1 MEVNAQ
7 SYFAPRFVLAFA
19 RRFVA
24 IWMSLL
30 GVSGGGWGSLAAQS
44 LPDQTATVSITTRE
58 ERTTLNRAT
67 RRLESRVQVEIRN
80 TGDRPLLPPLHV
92 LLPFEAANGGAL
104 QDLMVP
110 GALGGIGQEPDAH
123 FYFDLSAA
131 IGAGLAVDAT
141 TAFTFTF
148 ERPQSLQAT
157 YAVRVLGQR
166 NRDPSVVLGGPYAG
180 QQGVSIQFDGSGTI
194 DPDGDETVYA
204 WEFGDGGTATG
215 AVAEHAYARPGLFT
229 ATLRVTDAKG
239 AEVSRQTQVTV
250 NPAGDFGLGRART
263 LDGNGHP
270 LGGVSIAQT
279 GPGGEVTLMSDAASG
294 FASLGGAP
302 GAHAWR
308 FEKAGYLTVH
318 RRAELVLGQVR
329 VVPYPWLTAL
339 NAQATPL
346 SLLNATTL
354 RSADGRVTL
363 LLPAEAF
370 DEPQTAALTGL
381 HGQSLPLPLPPGWSP
396 LAAFY
401 LSLSGE
407 AVADATAVMK
417 LPEAVAAGVVMVLA
431 RFHEGALTWVA
442 EALVN
447 GNGSDQVE
455 AALRKAG
462 SYALVRAD
470 ALAEGNPAAV
480 AQGEALTAGMAPVV
494 AAGVTAVG
502 VVSPARSVAS
512 RDGAK
517 VTAEATVTFDNA
529 GQSLPSGAWFLAEV
543 EETYDLMDGRALK
556 TPDYDAT
563 FYAYRWPGNGGA
575 GVAGARF
582 PLRPRILFGPE
593 ELKEAKLRVAV
604 QTLNT
609 RSSGVVTEGGGALSL
624 DGLQIDVPEGAVS
637 GPAAAE
643 IRELAVGNL
652 TRFLGGLNAVRA
664 FDLNLPTLAAGTRVD
679 LLLRQRLEAEAFYV
693 LARCVS
699 TGSESGL
706 QPVLRLATNA
716 AGAAV
721 VSEPAAGG
729 LPGLRGSG
737 QYVLVKVEA
746 AEGLISGTVRDAGNA
761 LLAGAPVRVVEEPW
775 LSVTT
780 SDGGFVTLG
789 RPGERVVLANDPRDG
804 NNGQAAATLADAAAS
819 VTVAIQT
826 LPTGPRVVATTPGNG
841 EQRVSASTPV
851 IVRFSEPLE
860 RASFG
865 TEAMTVTNPLGV
877 RVEGALN
884 LNLAGTEARFLP
896 TKPLEHA
903 ATYTVELAAT
913 IRDRQ
918 GLEIE
923 GNRAFSF
930 SVLPFFERPAGAQL
944 VIYEPGADNVP
955 EAVRSQLVGYSS
967 AAGSS
972 HVVAHGSAGTADPE
986 VPVILVNQNTGATA
1000 TVLSKPDGS
1009 FANFIDA
1016 AEEDFIE
1023 AVFVNANGTRV
1034 TVPATRQIYDNGKIG
1049 LYKYG
1054 GILEAESDGGP
1065 VQVLIEPEAIKER
1078 TVFKMDVVSV
1088 NQLAEL
1094 TGGVLPEGEAAA
1106 LPGVQVTFEGDEPE
1120 GDAEVSVPIDPATLG
1135 LEPGLDPEAAA
1146 FALTVPVSVGGEV
1159 IYVTVDKMRYEDGR
1173 LFTNTCPFKGPY
1185 SGAIVDNVVSF
1196 GGNFLG
1202 VGGSLA
1208 AGFGQMMIPII
1219 VSKAT
1224 GGVTVNGTVGQLPV
1238 SDVTFL
1244 TRQQKN
1250 QLALLPLQLFG
1261 GVRFAPL
1268 DLIGNVGDLFEEGF
1282 LSKVIPVAGA
1292 LVAVRARDENFD
1304 GKIRPGLV
1312 CAISDDQ
1319 GCYSMMVSGL
1329 GGKLVVTHP
1338 RLGRGTDVTLGAAD
1352 MLAIGTKAFLSRN
1365 LFFSVDDG
1373 TFRNIRPRM
1382 VISHLPL
1389 SPAVEQETTL
1399 MADAFAGA
1407 SAQVTMTLDRAAT
1420 QVETAVLGQAVA
1432 VEDVQILS
1440 ETQTLVAP
1448 GHHRLT
1454 VTLRSA
1460 KSLYARLQV
1469 RAVSTARNQTF
1480 DAVGTHS
1487 LAFGFSRPPVS
1498 GPLVA
1503 SDPNDVT
1510 GPTVVSIQPREGTFL
1525 YPGDA
1530 VEVRFSEPIDPGV
1543 TTEPGAV
1550 IFSHDIRIPG
1560 LELSRDQQTL
1570 RIRPQRM
1577 QTGGRTTL
1585 SLGMGIRD
1593 LAGNA
1598 LAASVQADFFMGG
1611 FETAAI
1617 PSVGQGG
1624 GSVLDGSVLYLL
1636 DRQSPGRVRVYDVS
1650 NPAQPRAIGGISAL
1664 EVAARPGENASNAL
1678 DFPRDAVLI
1687 RGWSHVPGLVG
1698 LAESPATTRT
1708 LLCVVGGFAGSI
1720 RVDEDGN
1727 DFQNGQFL
1735 TILDV
1740 SQPASPKLVRNV
1752 QITVR
1757 PSTVP
1762 KVRWDAPNLHYLE
1775 NSADTHFV
1783 SRVDLQEL
1791 LIGFSVPGPAR
1802 ETLLSQD
1809 RPGQDLNGDGDYTDP
1824 AEKRPFPNTKK
1835 VTEFMGFKI
1844 GYDVRPFPRQRV
1856 EDFDFANGV
1865 LAVARTMSGLSPP
1878 LPTTARPE
1886 FRIIEV
1892 AQEKMPPQ
1900 AGFVAFEVG
1909 ARPKRL
1915 ALAPR
1920 IKVRTATTTEEKN
1933 LAFVSLSPD
1942 ADGVQKLAV
1951 IDYSNASSPS
1961 LVRKLAFPDSLGL
1974 GSLQSP
1980 VLRTDGMLALATTSH
1995 TVLVDPT
2002 MVFAEGRD
2010 GELHPAVVS
2019 ITAGGGSSNFS
2030 IGENELGMRVV
2041 ALGGRN
2047 EITYGPPRLAFV
2059 GFPLAGSVV
2068 DPTALRVDAAA
2079 REAALE
2085 GMRETSSLR
2094 PARLRGLGAG
2104 AGNLSPPQAG
2114 VHYHVLVEAPG
2125 GSGVTL
2131 PILVESLNE
2140 AGAGLPNLGVD
2151 YPPVRAA
2158 EAAGLSAAKLA
2169 VTEGVDAP
2177 VRPLTAYRLSDDV
2190 NDPAYNLYLSDPVAV
2205 IREKV
2210 KPAELEALRNERK
2223 RAILWSEN
2231 AVRAT
2236 LDVTTAGFL
2245 GAFASEVDG
2254 VRGGFRPKVAV
2265 LASTLPGGYVPGGT
2279 PPPVGG
2285 GMAVPGTFGT
2295 IDAASGEFRHTT
2307 ADISLPSRRMP
2318 IVFERTATSHAL
2330 VSSGFGRGWDFNY
2343 NQRAIE
2349 LKPELVPPGER
2360 IPVTERGGE
2369 GKDVVAKS
2377 ADILFSDGS
2386 GNAILFENRGRS
2398 AQEGVANDPLVAQL
2412 RWSTAGGEFYLP
2424 AATQKGVF
2432 DLMYRYPSG
2441 EMVRLTPDG
2450 TLFSYRT
2457 DGRLTT
2463 IRDRYLGNQHV
2474 LDYNA
2479 DGELVR
2485 IQDLSAVDGRPL
2497 RLGYFRLTEGAGFDW
2512 TVDKVAARASHAGKI
2527 CTLVDFA
2534 GRRIDFE
2541 YDEAGMLVR
2550 RLGIEVAGENGGFAG
2565 RAWTTY
2571 QIDAATRAYVGVI
2584 AGSGAHGGGA
2594 GNAGTPLAVAATAAN
2609 GRGEAVATGTQGAG
2623 GSVGIAVPADRSAAN
2638 VGTGA
2643 TTASHADG
2651 SSTAMSFDANGY
2663 PAGVTMTGGGAAAAS
2678 YQTVHSERGLPQTI
2692 VFPEGNSVVYEYEP
2706 DSAPF
2711 RARANVVKITRN
2723 PGPRGGETLVSEAAY
2738 DHRYNL
2744 PAGVQKDFNG
2754 NSITVTLRGDG
2765 RDVRTM
2771 EYPKAGTRSLT
2782 YNDFGQVL
2790 DETSVEGIVTSF
2802 AYDSGTG
2809 YVTRRTMGG
2818 TLETGFGYDGSA
2830 AGKLGM
2836 PATVTPPRGTMI
2848 QMEHDAR
2855 LQQTR
2860 MRRGSQDERTGYD
2873 ENGNVV
2879 FVSRALGDG
2888 AAYEETREYSQIN
2901 FLNKLTVRGVE
2912 SVGGS
2917 GELVTTFTPDALFRV
2932 REIKLPGGE
2941 VRKFEHDHLGNVR
2954 QMELGSYKEVY
2965 GRDLHGNLTT
2975 ITKGNDLVQEVEH
2988 DGHDRPVVIRNKT
3001 GGGGDEVTTLTYFG
3015 KGELKSRTVT
3025 GPVGGVVSET
3035 VVDDVDE
3042 LGWALTTTVKGN
3054 QTNAEVSMNYRINGG
3069 RAVRMTG
3076 PVDTSTATHDAA
3088 GRPVSKVDSLRSVT
3102 LTPDGNGNVT
3112 RMVSAE
3118 DSRSYQVDMDY
3129 NGLDQLVKTSDPVG
3143 TMMEAVLLRTD
3154 GLPLEMKDGRG
3165 NSISKS
3171 YSRLGEVLRID
3182 RPEQLRF
3189 AYAFTANRQPTSVKD
3204 RAEAGNVTA
3213 FDDGTLRPTR
3223 TTWRDG
3229 SSTTFDAPDRRN
3241 LPTSISIPGGSIA
3254 MSYDLQGRPNTANA
3268 TYEGGNYR
3276 VENAQYDALGRLRS
3290 ASYGSAGQHSLT
3302 MGYDKLGPLT
3312 SCTYNE
3318 PGGPYPVS
3326 STIRADGARLTLVYP
3341 SGVTVTETRQASG
3354 RLQKVEVVGGMVWEA
3369 TAFAG
3374 AEQPATVKR
3383 GDNITESCLY
3393 DARRRL
3399 VARRFTGPGNAML
3412 EDMRLKHDGAD
3423 NVVVRQFLAGGGR
3436 ADAFAYDAA
3445 NRLVR
3450 ADYGLRPVFQ
3460 GAQRNG
3466 ASGLVSVEGFAV
3478 GWHARDYGYDAGG
3491 LDLLQGGSV
3500 INPDGLPLQT
3510 AEASALALPHFA
3522 TAITGHDSF
3531 LFPRTVDG
3539 FARGAPDALGNTARS
3554 RLLIRPVSGVPQSVV
3569 TDLTYNAHSN
3579 LVRAQRE
3586 DGVVIDYQYRPDKLL
3601 HHRKVT
3607 GGATSGERA
3616 LVWHEGRLLEEYDL
3630 TPSMV
3635 LVARYYYAN
3644 EDPPVAADLR
3654 QSDGS
3659 LLRVHYFWDQV
3670 LSVVAVA
3677 NEAGEILE
3685 RVRYDAWGQPVITAR
3700 DQARPRIAEV
3710 RRAGDD
3716 LLVVMSEPV
3725 LPPLHAVAGAG
3736 LEPNNGNSP
3745 SQAFRLVTGG
3755 GEQTPEVVFE
3765 ENAAGLPFGSVF
3777 RLTPA
3782 SALTGNVTVRLLSG
3796 GLVDAW
3802 GNATQTEELS
3812 FTFGAGPVLASGAAG
3827 TTSPL
3832 AVPRTAIGNPWRW
3845 QGQWFDDEVGLVYM
3859 RARHYDPGTGQFLQ
3873 RDPLQYEDSGN
3884 LYAGISQNPISRRD
3898 PSGMSDI
3905 KTVRRAIDDVLDLLE
3920 GSDVAA
3926 EASQKS
3932 RKSAKALEDGDDVFS
3947 TAADAR
3953 LEVQSRVQRVMQE
3966 QRTVVN
3972 RAPPAQ
3978 MEVVS
3983 GRASE
3988 GSVNL
3993 FNKSKGSKGENLD
4006 QAAENFDN
4014 PTIRDQTT
4022 GFFDVG
4028 IHGERKG
4035 DTWFKDLDGDWTRV
4049 DIDTVAERMVSA
4061 GYKPGQPIRLVAC
4074 ETGSCTTA
4082 EGIASALSRRF
4093 NAYLIAPTESLM
4105 MSRTGGF
4112 KILKDGKWA
4121 EFHSGRFLGTLD

>member
-1 MEVNAQ
+1 
-7 SYFAPRFVLAFA
+7 
-19 RRFVA
+19 
-24 IWMSLL
+24 
-30 GVSGGGWGSLAAQS
+30 
-44 LPDQTATVSITTRE
+44 
-58 ERTTLNRAT
+58 
-67 RRLESRVQVEIRN
+67 
-80 TGDRPLLPPLHV
+80 
-92 LLPFEAANGGAL
+92 
-104 QDLMVP
+104 MV
-110 GALGGIGQEPDAH
+110 
-123 FYFDLSAA
+123 
-131 IGAGLAVDAT
+131 
-141 TAFTFTF
+141 
-148 ERPQSLQAT
+148 
-157 YAVRVLGQR
+157 
-166 NRDPSVVLGGPYAG
+166 
-180 QQGVSIQFDGSGTI
+180 
-194 DPDGDETVYA
+194 
-204 WEFGDGGTATG
+204 
-215 AVAEHAYARPGLFT
+215 
-229 ATLRVTDAKG
+229 
-239 AEVSRQTQVTV
+239 
-250 NPAGDFGLGRART
+250 
-263 LDGNGHP
+263 
-270 LGGVSIAQT
+270 
-279 GPGGEVTLMSDAASG
+279 
-294 FASLGGAP
+294 
-302 GAHAWR
+302 
-308 FEKAGYLTVH
+308 
-318 RRAELVLGQVR
+318 
-329 VVPYPWLTAL
+329 
-339 NAQATPL
+339 
-346 SLLNATTL
+346 
-354 RSADGRVTL
+354 
-363 LLPAEAF
+363 PAEAF
-370 DEPQTAALTGL
+370 EQVESVAVTDL
-381 HGQSLPLPLPPGWSP
+381 HGQSLPLALPFGWSP
-396 LAAFY
+396 LGAFHADLPGVALEDIA
-401 LSLSGE
+401 LSL
-407 AVADATAVMK
+407 K
-417 LPEAVAAGVVMVLA
+417 LPQPISSAQVLVLA
-431 RFHEGALTWVA
+431 HFDSATTTWITRDVLT
-442 EALVN
+442 
-447 GNGSDQVE
+447 GNGSDLIE
-455 AALRKAG
+455 ANMRQPG
-462 SYALVRAD
+462 SYVLVMAD
-470 ALAEGNPAAV
+470 ALAEGNPALPV
-480 AQGEALTAGMAPVV
+480 EDEPLPVGNAPVV
-494 AAGVTAVG
+494 VAEVSATGRVNPATAM
-502 VVSPARSVAS
+502 AS
-512 RDGAK
+512 RDPAK
-517 VTAEATVTFDNA
+517 VTATATVDFTNGA
-529 GQSLPSGAWFLAEV
+529 QALASGAWFLAEV
-543 EETYDLMDGRALK
+543 EETYDLLDGRALK

-563 FYAYRWPGNGGA
+563 FYAYQFPGDSEPTTA
-575 GVAGARF
+575 SAQF
-582 PLRPRILFGPE
+582 PLRPRILFGPD
-593 ELKEAKLRVAV
+593 ELSEAHIKVDVL
-604 QTLNT
+604 
-609 RSSGVVTEGGGALSL
+609 ALSNRSGGVITEQGGVL
-624 DGLQIDVPEGAVS
+624 SLEGLQINVPADAVTS
-637 GPAAAE
+637 AAAE
-643 IRELAVGNL
+643 IRALPAAGL
-652 TRFLGGLNAVRA
+652 TRFLGGLTAVRA
-664 FDLNLPTLAAGTRVD
+664 FDLNLPPLAQGAALEFV
-679 LLLRQRLEAEAFYV
+679 LRQRLVPSSFFV

-699 TGSESGL
+699 SGVESGL
-706 QPVLRLATNA
+706 QPVQRLASDAQGNVTS
-716 AGAAV
+716 V
-721 VSEPAAGG
+721 EPASGAR
-729 LPGLRGSG
+729 LSGLRGSG
-737 QYVLVKVEA
+737 QYVLIQIAE
-746 AEGLISGTVRDAGNA
+746 AEGLITGTVRDVGGA
-761 LLAGAPVRVVEEPW
+761 LLSGAMVRVVDEPW
-775 LSVTT
+775 LSITGG
-780 SDGGFVTLG
+780 DGLFATLG
-789 RPGERVVLANDPRDG
+789 KPGERLVLATDPADG
-804 NNGQAAATLADAAAS
+804 NNGEATATLANAVAH
-819 VTVAIQT
+819 TVVEIQT
-826 LPTGPRVVATTPGNG
+826 APTGPRIISSTPTNGQQKVV
-841 EQRVSASTPV
+841 ASTP
-851 IVRFSEPLE
+851 ILVRFSEPLD

-865 TEAMTVTNPLGV
+865 PEALTVTNPLGV
-877 RVEGALN
+877 QVIGTLTLN
-884 LNLAGTEARFLP
+884 KAATEASFLP
-896 TKPLEHA
+896 TNPLEHA
-903 ATYTVELAAT
+903 AIYTVELAAT

-930 SVLPFFERPAGAQL
+930 SVIPFFERPAGAQL

-1078 TVFKMDVVSV
+1078 TVFKMDVVTV
-1088 NQLAEL
+1088 NQLAQL

-1135 LEPGLDPEAAA
+1135 LEPGLDAEAAA

-1185 SGAIVDNVVSF
+1185 SGAIVDNVISF

-1282 LSKVIPVAGA
+1282 LSKAIPVAGA

-1365 LFFSVDDG
+1365 LFFGVDDG

-1382 VISHLPL
+1382 AISHLPL
-1389 SPAVEQETTL
+1389 LPAVDQETTL

-1407 SAQVTMTLDRAAT
+1407 SAQVTMTLDRTAT

-1432 VEDVQILS
+1432 VEDVQILT

-1480 DAVGTHS
+1480 DAVGTHT

-1543 TTEPGAV
+1543 ATEPGAV
-1550 IFSHDIRIPG
+1550 VFSHDIRIPG

-1570 RIRPQRM
+1570 RIRPQRL

-1611 FETAAI
+1611 FETAVI
-1617 PSVGQGG
+1617 SGVGQGG

-1650 NPAQPRAIGGISAL
+1650 NPVQPRAIGGISAL

-1678 DFPRDAVLI
+1678 DFPRDAVLV

-1698 LAESPATTRT
+1698 SAESPATTRT

-1720 RVDEDGN
+1720 RVDEEGN

-1802 ETLLSQD
+1802 ENLLGED

-1865 LAVARTMSGLSPP
+1865 LAVARTMSGLTPP

-1892 AQEKMPPQ
+1892 AQEEMPPQ
-1900 AGFVAFEVG
+1900 AGFLAFEVG

-1974 GSLQSP
+1974 GVLQSP

-2094 PARLRGLGAG
+2094 PARLRGLGGG

-2131 PILVESLNE
+2131 PILLESLNE

-2169 VTEGVDAP
+2169 VTEEVDAP

-2210 KPAELEALRNERK
+2210 KPVELEALRNERK

-2279 PPPVGG
+2279 PPPMGG

-2360 IPVTERGGE
+2360 VPVTERGGE

-2398 AQEGVANDPLVAQL
+2398 APEGVANDPLVAQL
-2412 RWSTAGGEFYLP
+2412 RWSTAGGEFFLP

-2541 YDEAGMLVR
+2541 YDDAGMLVR

-2565 RAWTTY
+2565 RARTTY
-2571 QIDAATRAYVGVI
+2571 QIDAATRANVGVI

-2623 GSVGIAVPADRSAAN
+2623 GSVGIAVPADRSAAT
-2638 VGTGA
+2638 VGAGA
-2643 TTASHADG
+2643 TTTSHADG

-2678 YQTVHSERGLPQTI
+2678 YQTVHNERGLPQTI

-2711 RARANVVKITRN
+2711 RARANVIKITRN
-2723 PGPRGGETLVSEAAY
+2723 PGPREGETLVSEAAY

-2754 NSITVTLRGDG
+2754 NSTTVTLRGDG
-2765 RDVRTM
+2765 RDVESTR
-2771 EYPKAGTRSLT
+2771 YSKAGTHVITR
-2782 YNDFGQVL
+2782 NEFGQVTN
-2790 DETSVEGIVTSF
+2790 ETSVEGIASEIEYDAGSGYPTS
-2802 AYDSGTG
+2802 TK
-2809 YVTRRTMGG
+2809 VG
-2818 TLETGFGYDGSA
+2818 TLTTGFGYNGSVA
-2830 AGKLGM
+2830 ARLGV
-2836 PATVTPPRGTMI
+2836 ASSITPPRGAAI
-2848 QMEHDAR
+2848 QLEHDAR
-2855 LQQTR
+2855 LQRTR
-2860 MRRGSQDERTGYD
+2860 MFRGAHEERFGYD
-2873 ENGNVV
+2873 ENGNLV
-2879 FVSRALGDG
+2879 FASRSLGEG
-2888 AAYEETREYSQIN
+2888 APFVETREYTQIN
-2901 FLNKLTVRGVE
+2901 FLTKVTMRGVE
-2912 SVGGS
+2912 TEGGTAD
-2917 GELVTTFTPDALFRV
+2917 LVTSFTPDPSNR
-2932 REIKLPGGE
+2932 IKSMTLPGNE
-2941 VRKFEHDHLGNVR
+2941 VRSFEYNHLGHITE
-2954 QMELGSYKEVY
+2954 QQTGSYKEEF
-2965 GRDLHGNLTT
+2965 GRDLNGNLTVLK
-2975 ITKGNDLVQEVEH
+2975 KGGDIVEEWIY
-2988 DGHDRPVVIRNKT
+2988 DGHDRPITQLIKT
-3001 GGGGDEVTTLTYFG
+3001 GTGGDEVINLTYFG
-3015 KGELKSRTVT
+3015 TGETRSRVVS
-3025 GPVGGVVSET
+3025 GPVGGTVAET
-3035 VVDDVDE
+3035 LVEDVDE
-3042 LGWALTTTVKGN
+3042 LGRPLSVEAKGN
-3054 QTNAEVSMNYRINGG
+3054 QVNSLITLNYQRDGG
-3069 RAVRMTG
+3069 RTVTATG
-3076 PVDTSTATHDAA
+3076 PVDEFTSTHDSA
-3088 GRPVSKVDSLRSVT
+3088 GRRISQANSLRSVT
-3102 LTPDGNGNVT
+3102 LTPDENGNVT
-3112 RMVSAE
+3112 KVETTE
-3118 DSRSYQVDMDY
+3118 DGTTYTVDMQY
-3129 NGLDQLVKTSDPVG
+3129 NELDHLEKSSDPIG
-3143 TMMEAVLLRTD
+3143 TILEAASLRHD
-3154 GLPLEMKDGRG
+3154 GLPLSVLDGRG
-3165 NSISKS
+3165 NAVSKS

-3182 RPEQLRF
+3182 KPEQLRF

-3229 SSTTFDAPDRRN
+3229 SSTTFDAPDGRN

-3268 TYEGGNYR
+3268 TYSGGNYR
-3276 VENAQYDALGRLRS
+3276 LENAQYDALGRLRS
-3290 ASYGSAGQHSLT
+3290 ASYGSAAQHSLT

-3318 PGGPYPVS
+3318 PGGPYAVS
-3326 STIRADGARLTLVYP
+3326 STIRADGARMTLVYP

-3354 RLQKVEVVGGMVWEA
+3354 RLQKVEVAGGLVWEA

-3412 EDMRLKHDGAD
+3412 EDMRLKYDGAD

-3445 NRLVR
+3445 NRLAR

-3466 ASGLVSVEGFAV
+3466 AAGLVSVEGFAA
-3478 GWHARDYGYDAGG
+3478 GLYARDYSYDAGG
-3491 LDLLQGGSV
+3491 LDLLQGGSG
-3500 INPDGLPLQT
+3500 INPEGLPLQT

-3522 TAITGHDSF
+3522 TEITGHDGF
-3531 LFPRTVDG
+3531 LFPRMVDG

-3554 RLLIRPVSGVPQSVV
+3554 RLLIRPVSGLPQLVV

-3579 LVRAQRE
+3579 LVRAQRG

-3607 GGATSGERA
+3607 GGATAGERA

-3630 TPSMV
+3630 SPAKV

-3685 RVRYDAWGQPVITAR
+3685 RVRYDAWGQPMITAR

-3725 LPPLHAVAGAG
+3725 LPPMNVPAGAE
-3736 LEPNNGNSP
+3736 LEPNNGNTAA
-3745 SQAFRLVTGG
+3745 QAFRLVTGS
-3755 GEQTPEVVFE
+3755 GEQTPQVVFE

-3782 SALTGNVTVRLLSG
+3782 GVLSGNVTVRLVSG

-3827 TTSPL
+3827 STSPV
-3832 AVPRTAIGNPWRW
+3832 AVSRSAIGNPWRW

-3884 LYAGISQNPISRRD
+3884 LYAGFRQNPVSWRD
-3898 PSGMSDI
+3898 PTGTQVAKLFKSADKADEVVEVTKNTMAFARKQGLTDIEHQATINVLNRRLDKGEEVRLSIRGFGDKANARRELAEQGIQAKPSVISDKTGPDAAIRFTDTATGNQRVIASDLDALHLEINGRMASHAESMKFFGEINLEVFRLKQQLGKPAWPPFQHGAHTGVVHVYSPTHSKKFTASSYKLKGVEGGMVGTGQLVHNA
-3905 KTVRRAIDDVLDLLE
+3905 KFIDDAFLTKVGHPGDSFTFKSSKA
-3920 GSDVAA
+3920 GGI
-3926 EASQKS
+3926 EAFETP
-3932 RKSAKALEDGDDVFS
+3932 RW
-3947 TAADAR
+3947 
-3953 LEVQSRVQRVMQE
+3953 
-3966 QRTVVN
+3966 
-3972 RAPPAQ
+3972 
-3978 MEVVS
+3978 
-3983 GRASE
+3983 
-3988 GSVNL
+3988 
-3993 FNKSKGSKGENLD
+3993 
-4006 QAAENFDN
+4006 
-4014 PTIRDQTT
+4014 QTT
-4022 GFFDVG
+4022 QDIQTAERILMKHQADHGLPPVGF
-4028 IHGERKG
+4028 GES
-4035 DTWFKDLDGDWTRV
+4035 WFKWK
-4049 DIDTVAERMVSA
+4049 E
-4061 GYKPGQPIRLVAC
+4061 
-4074 ETGSCTTA
+4074 
-4082 EGIASALSRRF
+4082 
-4093 NAYLIAPTESLM
+4093 
-4105 MSRTGGF
+4105 
-4112 KILKDGKWA
+4112 
-4121 EFHSGRFLGTLD
+4121 